1 MYPNVTKKRVL
12 LVLSWMILSLNRLAW
27 TQASVSPSPAR
38 DSSKPEASGVVAASD
53 LGIVFVKGSSSEI
66 ILERGG
72 KHYLVDTANHA
83 VREVNPEALTARD
96 PDPIDVT
103 LAPQTPESA
112 SSQDP
117 PAGGNSIAQSQGS
130 SPPQTDRAARI
141 YKPGDDLVYT
151 LPTGRRIDRHGLYL
165 NFTHRFPFEAAF
177 TGPGRGNTLFG
188 LDDFSIS
195 SFGLR
200 FGVTSKL
207 SVLAYRSPSLI
218 GRPIEI
224 GAAYNFLDE
233 KDGYPLNLAA
243 RVSIDGQNNFA
254 TSFTENFELIVSR
267 SLGHRAQL
275 YVVPTFSVND
285 RPLMANPSPELWDP
299 TPIQHC
305 YLPLAAGINPS
316 LQVHPCANVFALG
329 VGASVDIRPTVA
341 VVAEAIPTLANGTEL
356 GIHRSA
362 FAFGIK
368 KKIWRHAFTLGFGN
382 SPGTNTSER
391 AGTNATFLQEPGAD
405 KPSQMFIG
413 FDLTRQIF

>member
-1 MYPNVTKKRVL
+1 MYPNVTNKQVL
-12 LVLSWMILSLNRLAW
+12 LVLGWIVLSLNRLAVA
-27 TQASVSPSPAR
+27 QAPPAGH
-38 DSSKPEASGVVAASD
+38 DSKPVVAASD
-53 LGIVFVKGSSSEI
+53 LGIAFVKGSSSEM
-66 ILERGG
+66 ILEQGG
-72 KHYLVDTANHA
+72 KHYLVDTATHT
-83 VREVNPEALTARD
+83 VREVDPDGLTAAGD
-96 PDPIDVT
+96 LDPIDVNQPHQ
-103 LAPQTPESA
+103 AQASA
-112 SSQDP
+112 SSVDP
-117 PAGGNSIAQSQGS
+117 PAAANSIAQSQGPTPS
-130 SPPQTDRAARI
+130 QSETAARI

-177 TGPGRGNTLFG
+177 TGPGRGDTLFG

-207 SVLAYRSPSLI
+207 SVSAYRSPSLI

-224 GAAYNFLDE
+224 AAAYNFLDE
-233 KDGYPLNLAA
+233 RDGYPLNLAA

-275 YVVPTFSVND
+275 YAVPTFSVND
-285 RPLMANPSPELWDP
+285 RPLMANPNPELWDP
-299 TPIQHC
+299 MPVQHC
-305 YLPLAAGINPS
+305 YLPLAAGLNPS
-316 LQVHPCANVFALG
+316 LDVHPCANVFSLG

-341 VVAEAIPTLANGTEL
+341 VVAETIPTLANGTEL
-356 GIHRSA
+356 GIHRPA

-382 SPGTNTSER
+382 SPGTITAER
-391 AGTNATFLQEPGAD
+391 AGTNATFLQEPSAD

-413 FDLTRQIF
+413 FDLTRQIY

>member
-1 MYPNVTKKRVL
+1 MYPNVTNKQVL
-12 LVLSWMILSLNRLAW
+12 FVLSWIILSLNKLAL
-27 TQASVSPSPAR
+27 TQASPSPANH
-38 DSSKPEASGVVAASD
+38 DAKPDVSGVLAASD
-53 LGIVFVKGSSSEI
+53 LGIVFVKGSSSEMM
-66 ILERGG
+66 LERSG
-72 KHYLVDTANHA
+72 KHYLIDTANHT
-83 VREVNPEALTARD
+83 VREVDPDGLTTAED
-96 PDPIDVT
+96 PDPIDVDR
-103 LAPQTPESA
+103 AHPGQQSA
-112 SSQDP
+112 SSVDP
-117 PAGGNSIAQSQGS
+117 PAAANSIAQSQGS
-130 SPPQTDRAARI
+130 TPSQSDTAARI

-177 TGPGRGNTLFG
+177 TGPGRGNTLLG

-207 SVLAYRSPSLI
+207 SVSAYRSPSLT

-254 TSFTENFELIVSR
+254 TSFAENFELIVSR

-275 YVVPTFSVND
+275 YAVPTFSVNA
-285 RPLMANPSPELWDP
+285 RPLMTNPSPELWDP

-305 YLPLAAGINPS
+305 YLPLAVGINPS
-316 LQVHPCANVFALG
+316 LEVHPCANVFSLG

-356 GIHRSA
+356 GIHRPA

-382 SPGTNTSER
+382 SPGTITSQR
-391 AGTNATFLQEPGAD
+391 AGTNATFLQQPSAD